1 MFRSNASRSTGGATV
16 TVSRL
21 INRNVVAERGRTSMR
36 LEPEL
41 WEALLEI
48 CGREGQDMSSLVRKV
63 EQHGHAGGR
72 TSAVRVFVL
81 SYFRAAATEAGHHAA
96 GHGAL
101 AVNGR
106 MEADRNVSGSGVS
119 EPVGRVAVRA
129 DQSAASWPL

>member
-1 MFRSNASRSTGGATV
+1 MVSMAPISTGGATV

-21 INRNVVAERGRTSMR
+21 VNRNVVAERGRTSMR

-41 WEALLEI
+41 WEALMEI

-63 EQHGHAGGR
+63 EQNGHAGGR

-81 SYFRAAATEAGHHAA
+81 SYFRNAATEAGHVAA

-101 AVNGR
+101 AVNGHPA
-106 MEADRNVSGSGVS
+106 ADHTASGSGVS
-119 EPVGRVAVRA
+119 EA
-129 DQSAASWPL
+129 

>member
-1 MFRSNASRSTGGATV
+1 MTPRSTGGATV

-63 EQHGHAGGR
+63 EQVGHAGGR

-81 SYFRAAATEAGHHAA
+81 SYFREAATEI
-96 GHGAL
+96 GHGAVGHGNI
-101 AVNGR
+101 AATR
-106 MEADRNVSGSGVS
+106 HA
-119 EPVGRVAVRA
+119 EPAR
-129 DQSAASWPL
+129 SAA

>member
-1 MFRSNASRSTGGATV
+1 MGLLETGGSIV

-63 EQHGHAGGR
+63 EQSGHAGGR

-81 SYFRAAATEAGHHAA
+81 SYFRVAATEAGHAAA
-96 GHGAL
+96 GHGTL
-101 AVNGR
+101 AVNGHSDLGR
-106 MEADRNVSGSGVS
+106 ATPASGVS
-119 EPVGRVAVRA
+119 EAASRVAVRT
-129 DQSAASWPL
+129 DQSTASWPL

>member
-1 MFRSNASRSTGGATV
+1 MAPVSTGGATV

-48 CGREGQDMSSLVRKV
+48 CGREGQDMSALVRKV
-63 EQHGHAGGR
+63 EQNGHAGGR
-72 TSAVRVFVL
+72 TSAVRVFVM
-81 SYFRAAATEAGHHAA
+81 SYFRDAATEAGHIAS

-101 AVNGR
+101 SMNRHAEQAR
-106 MEADRNVSGSGVS
+106 
-119 EPVGRVAVRA
+119 
-129 DQSAASWPL
+129 SAA

>member
-1 MFRSNASRSTGGATV
+1 MLRPNGARSTGGATV

-81 SYFRAAATEAGHHAA
+81 SYFRAAGTEVGHHTA

-101 AVNGR
+101 VVNGHV
-106 MEADRNVSGSGVS
+106 EPGRNAPGSGVV
-119 EPVGRVAVRA
+119 EPVARAAVRA

>member
-1 MFRSNASRSTGGATV
+1 V

-63 EQHGHAGGR
+63 EQTGHAGGR

-81 SYFRAAATEAGHHAA
+81 SYFRDAATESGHAA
-96 GHGAL
+96 ARHGTLAPNGHQDPA
-101 AVNGR
+101 R
-106 MEADRNVSGSGVS
+106 TGVA
-119 EPVGRVAVRA
+119 EPGGRVALRA
-129 DQSAASWPL
+129 GQSAASWPL